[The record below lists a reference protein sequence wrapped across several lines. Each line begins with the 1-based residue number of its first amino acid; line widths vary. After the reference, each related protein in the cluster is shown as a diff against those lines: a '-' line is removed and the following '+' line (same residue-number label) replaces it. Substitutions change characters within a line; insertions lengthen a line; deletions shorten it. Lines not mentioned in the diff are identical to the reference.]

1 VSKAA
6 QLLLCKA
13 VGQGLPSH
21 QLHVVLVERL
31 CDVCI
36 VSQVVLYYR
45 PAGQESPK
53 LGIRK
58 GRELIPMVQCGLHRA
73 VAINYVKQAST
84 LSRKRLGQSDTNV
97 GVWLPFAGS
106 VLSVAFANRDWAE

>member
-1 VSKAA
+1 
-6 QLLLCKA
+6 
-13 VGQGLPSH
+13 
-21 QLHVVLVERL
+21 
-31 CDVCI
+31 
-36 VSQVVLYYR
+36 
-45 PAGQESPK
+45 
-53 LGIRK
+53 
-58 GRELIPMVQCGLHRA
+58 MVQCGLHRA